1 MPMGTGCNWKQE
13 HTWCWYYTQLVRE
26 AKIPTVEKWLSENP
40 PPADWLGCKWA
51 WAFTEMA
58 ILRPLVL

>member
-13 HTWCWYYTQLVRE
+13 HKWCWYYTQLVRE
-26 AKIPTVEKWLSENP
+26 AKITTVEKWLSENP
-40 PPADWLGCKWA
+40 PPKDWQGCKWA

-58 ILRPLVL
+58 ILRPFVL